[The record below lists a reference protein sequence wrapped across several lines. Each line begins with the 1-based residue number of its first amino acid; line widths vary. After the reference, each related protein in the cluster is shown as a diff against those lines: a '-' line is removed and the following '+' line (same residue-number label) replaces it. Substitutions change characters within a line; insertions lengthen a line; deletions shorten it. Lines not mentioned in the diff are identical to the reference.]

1 MMKRWMGV
9 LAVVLWCLSG
19 GVAVGVGRGDRYA
32 IVDPLA
38 IDDDVLLQGLEAICQ
53 RQEAAADIG
62 NDRAAFI
69 SRRDVDAIIA
79 ARRLEQRALQRGLR
93 EHRLDGVGEGAGE
106 GGQRVGALLE
116 TLGKGMVAAL
126 RKVLMEKAIPLST
139 SESTNLVQGYD
150 EASRMG
156 FDYVL
161 KCVITEW
168 EDNATAWSGKGDKL
182 RISIELF
189 DAKSKQLVAAGSHYR
204 IATGFTLVSGS
215 PDRFMDE
222 CATGALS
229 QIFGWPQK

>member
-1 MMKRWMGV
+1 MKRLLLALPLLVLGCSV
-9 LAVVLWCLSG
+9 PRSVPEGRVVAGQSINPQGKVLILAVTDG
-19 GVAVGVGRGDRYA
+19 QE
-32 IVDPLA
+32 
-38 IDDDVLLQGLEAICQ
+38 QGQ
-53 RQEAAADIG
+53 PAATG
-62 NDRAAFI
+62 
-69 SRRDVDAIIA
+69 S
-79 ARRLEQRALQRGLR
+79 
-93 EHRLDGVGEGAGE
+93 
-106 GGQRVGALLE
+106 
-116 TLGKGMVAAL
+116 GKGMVAAL

-150 EASRMG
+150 EAGKLG

-204 IATGFTLVSGS
+204 IATGFTFVSGT

-229 QIFGWPQK
+229 QIYGWPQK